1 MQVDNRLLD
10 DLSRV
15 ATGAFAALSGVREEV
30 EVRLREQ
37 FEKVLARMDVV
48 TREEFDAVQAMAAH
62 ARAEQEK
69 LEARL
74 AILESRLGAAPAAA
88 ATPAKTAR
96 KARAKPAATGTAG

>member
-30 EVRLREQ
+30 EIRLREQ
-37 FEKVLARMDVV
+37 FEKILARMDVV
-48 TREEFDAVQAMAAH
+48 TREEFDAVAAMAAR

-74 AILESRLGAAPAAA
+74 ALLESHLGAAPAAA
-88 ATPAKTAR
+88 AKPAKTAR
-96 KARAKPAATGTAG
+96 KPRAKPAATGMAG

>member
-15 ATGAFAALSGVREEV
+15 ATGAFAALWRVREEV
-30 EVRLREQ
+30 PLRMR
-37 FEKVLARMDVV
+37 EKLEKILARMDVV
-48 TREEFDAVQAMAAH
+48 TREEFDAVQAMAAR

-74 AILESRLGAAPAAA
+74 AALEARLAAAP
-88 ATPAKTAR
+88 PAPG
-96 KARAKPAATGTAG
+96 KARAKTHESGAEG

>member
-15 ATGAFAALSGVREEV
+15 ATGAFAALTGVREEV
-30 EVRLREQ
+30 ELRLREQ

-48 TREEFDAVQAMAAH
+48 TREEFDAVQAMAAR

-74 AILESRLGAAPAAA
+74 AALESRLGGTAAA
-88 ATPAKTAR
+88 AAVPAKTVR
-96 KARAKPAATGTAG
+96 KPRSKMAAQAIEG